1 VRLALLSAGLGVAR
15 LPAEMSL
22 ALAPLAAAA
31 EA

>member
-15 LPAEMSL
+15 LPAEVIL